1 MSKFSLRTAA
11 IGVAMSALLGTSF
24 LNENITSIANRSVG
38 QAEVLT
44 GYKDLNSL
52 NAGVEQYA
60 GWKIFSYKI
69 WDQAGKVVGAA
80 ALAAGAAIG
89 AAAGK
94 ELCKELFGA
103 SSRANLLS
111 KIENTV
117 QKSILLE
124 ELN

>member
-11 IGVAMSALLGTSF
+11 IGVAMSTLLAASF
-24 LNENITSIANRSVG
+24 INENITSIANGAVG
-38 QAEVLT
+38 QAEIST
-44 GYKDLNSL
+44 KYKDSNFL

-60 GWKIFSYKI
+60 GWKIFDYKI
-69 WDQAGKVVGAA
+69 WNQAGKVVAA
-80 ALAAGAAIG
+80 AAVAAGAAIG

-94 ELCKELFGA
+94 ELCKDLFGA
-103 SSRANLLS
+103 SYRANLLS
-111 KIENTV
+111 KIEDPV